1 MNSPLPLPSLLS
13 DEEKPVVVLWGC
25 ELNASTRKYIV
36 KEEDDFLE
44 HLVSLKTIC
53 LGAEAKDEL
62 NVVAVAAKNT
72 YGDNTPMPIASLK
85 LSVLPMATL
94 DGFEFTPPVDFV
106 LKSGTGPVY
115 LHGQHVILKDY
126 EEYEA
131 PCCRIDTGEA
141 WVCPTVLR
149 TLQLV
154 AGDPTRDYEQLPVC
168 GLPEFTRAA
177 TELAIGRESQAILEN
192 RAGGVQTAGVTG
204 ALRIGAEF
212 LRRWHCQHTP
222 GPARVYI
229 AAHQLDFFQGI
240 FHDAGFVDI
249 CPYLYWDSERLDVA
263 LEDFLEVLESSPEG
277 SIILLHGPE
286 GTGLTPRQWE
296 EVAQVMERKHLFPFF
311 DIPGQGL
318 ASGDLD
324 KDARALRHF
333 VARGFELFC
342 AQSFSRIFGLYDEPV
357 GNLTVVARDN
367 VALTRIRS
375 QLEKVAAALWG
386 SPTCFS
392 ARVIAT
398 VLNNPALCSK
408 WKQSLRAMAEKI
420 MLIRAKLKEKLRIL
434 GTPGSWEHIT
444 TQLGTHSFMGL
455 LPVQVAYLV
464 KHKHI
469 YLHTDGQ
476 VSMCSIN
483 SHNMDYVAQSIHEA
497 VVATMLGLSQHPEHC
512 KGQEALS
519 PLGKVGIGL
528 FVLEPGGQT
537 LDWEQ
542 DRKSVTFQEQFPAD
556 IRQECNALLI
566 ENCPECCA
574 RCLVQWLYED
584 ILLSMD

>member
-1 MNSPLPLPSLLS
+1 MAALSLFLDVPLTREAHELPYAYMEDPSPDKAAAACSRTSVGLGLPSL
-13 DEEKPVVVLWGC
+13 
-25 ELNASTRKYIV
+25 
-36 KEEDDFLE
+36 F
-44 HLVSLKTIC
+44 
-53 LGAEAKDEL
+53 
-62 NVVAVAAKNT
+62 
-72 YGDNTPMPIASLK
+72 
-85 LSVLPMATL
+85 
-94 DGFEFTPPVDFV
+94 
-106 LKSGTGPVY
+106 SG
-115 LHGQHVILKDY
+115 
-126 EEYEA
+126 
-131 PCCRIDTGEA
+131 CRIDTGEA

-296 EVAQVMERKHLFPFF
+296 EVAQVMEASLRARQHSYSPALAATCPVPDMDRSSLHSFPPLHPQRKHLFPFF

-512 KGQEALS
+512 KGQ
-519 PLGKVGIGL
+519 
-528 FVLEPGGQT
+528 
-537 LDWEQ
+537 
-542 DRKSVTFQEQFPAD
+542 
-556 IRQECNALLI
+556 
-566 ENCPECCA
+566 
-574 RCLVQWLYED
+574 
-584 ILLSMD
+584 

>member
-1 MNSPLPLPSLLS
+1 MQHPLQRGCLLCWGWKVAAACSRTTVGLGLPSLFS
-13 DEEKPVVVLWGC
+13 GC
-25 ELNASTRKYIV
+25 RT
-36 KEEDDFLE
+36 
-44 HLVSLKTIC
+44 
-53 LGAEAKDEL
+53 
-62 NVVAVAAKNT
+62 
-72 YGDNTPMPIASLK
+72 
-85 LSVLPMATL
+85 
-94 DGFEFTPPVDFV
+94 
-106 LKSGTGPVY
+106 
-115 LHGQHVILKDY
+115 
-126 EEYEA
+126 
-131 PCCRIDTGEA
+131 DTGEA

-149 TLQLV
+149 ALQLV
-154 AGDPTRDYEQLPVC
+154 AGDPTRDYECLPVC

-177 TELAIGRESQAILEN
+177 TELAISRESQAILEN
-192 RAGGVQTAGVTG
+192 RAGGVQTVGVTG

-212 LRRWHCQHTP
+212 LRRWHCQHSP

-277 SIILLHGPE
+277 AIILLHAPE
-286 GTGLTPRQWE
+286 GTGLSPWQWE
-296 EVAQVMERKHLFPFF
+296 EVARVMEASRRSHGEQGNTAILQLLLPPALSLTQTDPHRRLFPFF

-324 KDARALRHF
+324 KDAWALRHF

-357 GNLTVVARDN
+357 GNLIVVARDN
-367 VALTRIRS
+367 VALTRVRS
-375 QLEKVAAALWG
+375 QLEKVAAALWA

-398 VLNNPALCSK
+398 VLNNPALRSK

-464 KHKHI
+464 KLKHV
-469 YLHTDGQ
+469 YLHADGQ

-483 SHNMDYVAQSIHEA
+483 SRNMDYVAQSIHEA
-497 VVATMLGLSQHPEHC
+497 VVATMLGLSQHPDHLARASEWASSF
-512 KGQEALS
+512 ALPSMACS
-519 PLGKVGIGL
+519 PHPTYL
-528 FVLEPGGQT
+528 Q
-537 LDWEQ
+537 
-542 DRKSVTFQEQFPAD
+542 
-556 IRQECNALLI
+556 
-566 ENCPECCA
+566 
-574 RCLVQWLYED
+574 
-584 ILLSMD
+584 

>member
-1 MNSPLPLPSLLS
+1 MAALSLFLDVPLTREAHELLYAYMEDPSP
-13 DEEKPVVVLWGC
+13 DK
-25 ELNASTRKYIV
+25 
-36 KEEDDFLE
+36 
-44 HLVSLKTIC
+44 
-53 LGAEAKDEL
+53 
-62 NVVAVAAKNT
+62 
-72 YGDNTPMPIASLK
+72 
-85 LSVLPMATL
+85 
-94 DGFEFTPPVDFV
+94 
-106 LKSGTGPVY
+106 VY
-115 LHGQHVILKDY
+115 LDCRG
-126 EEYEA
+126 
-131 PCCRIDTGEA
+131 CRIDTGEA

-154 AGDPTRDYEQLPVC
+154 AGDPTQDYEQLPVC

-192 RAGGVQTAGVTG
+192 RVRILQPVGAPLKARGSGVRDAIKADATVDIPGLGMGFSSILAFWCRLYLAGGVQTVGVTG

-229 AAHQLDFFQGI
+229 AVHQLDFFQGI

-249 CPYLYWDSERLDVA
+249 CPYLYWDLERLDVA

-318 ASGDLD
+318 ASGDLN
-324 KDARALRHF
+324 KDAWALRHF

-367 VALTRIRS
+367 VALTRVRS

-398 VLNNPALCSK
+398 VLNNPALRSK

-455 LPVQVAYLV
+455 LPVQVAYLM
-464 KHKHI
+464 KHKHV

-512 KGQEALS
+512 KGQ
-519 PLGKVGIGL
+519 
-528 FVLEPGGQT
+528 
-537 LDWEQ
+537 
-542 DRKSVTFQEQFPAD
+542 
-556 IRQECNALLI
+556 
-566 ENCPECCA
+566 
-574 RCLVQWLYED
+574 
-584 ILLSMD
+584 